1 MVSKRERLEMARYH
15 VYLGKKRT
23 TVTMA
28 DQIDILMAL
37 KLGQSPGT
45 RQAHGAVRRW
55 LQDKLDKANDPG
67 RVLVSQ
73 WLQRE
78 AVLFLVDTNLSK
90 KYDDW
95 ILSSL

>member
-1 MVSKRERLEMARYH
+1 MARYH

-28 DQIDILMAL
+28 EQIDILMAL
-37 KLGQSPGT
+37 KLGHAPGT
-45 RQAHGAVRRW
+45 RVAHGGVRRW
-55 LQDKLDKANDPG
+55 LQEKLDQANDPG

-73 WLQRE
+73 WLQGE
-78 AVLFLVDTNLSK
+78 AMLFLVDTNLSK
-90 KYDDW
+90 KYDEW